1 MIYIY
6 MQILLGM
13 SMVEMVVGLNWDV
26 ILLKSA
32 FRHGLY
38 AGKAEFERIEFVRMS
53 DHMLSC

>member
-1 MIYIY
+1 
-6 MQILLGM
+6 
-13 SMVEMVVGLNWDV
+13 MVEMVVGLNWDV